1 MYYYR
6 IISCKLS
13 SDHISE
19 VQFALNL
26 LLKRHEMGIER
37 VHSFVKRF
45 LICYILQISLH
56 KAVLCLTPTV
66 FYSKLWPVI
75 PL

>member
-6 IISCKLS
+6 IISWKLS

-37 VHSFVKRF
+37 
-45 LICYILQISLH
+45 
-56 KAVLCLTPTV
+56 
-66 FYSKLWPVI
+66 
-75 PL
+75 